1 LPLTEDGARFVKQ
14 QHCLSIVTLNNA
26 DHVKLNNAA
35 MTAPVGFG
43 SGIAKQPALFRYLC
57 RVARAA
63 RFCEISKASII
74 STGSDIFPGSENAPA
89 RL

>member
-1 LPLTEDGARFVKQ
+1 LALTEDGARFVKQ

-43 SGIAKQPALFRYLC
+43 SGMHTS
-57 RVARAA
+57 
-63 RFCEISKASII
+63 SKKLR
-74 STGSDIFPGSENAPA
+74 
-89 RL
+89 RLYT